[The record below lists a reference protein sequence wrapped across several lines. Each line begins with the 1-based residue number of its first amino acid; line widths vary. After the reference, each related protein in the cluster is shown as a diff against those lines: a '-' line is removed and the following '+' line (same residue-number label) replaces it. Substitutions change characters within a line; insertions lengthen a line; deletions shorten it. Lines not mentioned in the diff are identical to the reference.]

1 MSTSILLIGLMN
13 GISRAVGTLIAEQ
26 LTTSIENALNAIT
39 LSTQKKALEF
49 LIIQFDQEIYKV
61 LIQLRV

>member
-1 MSTSILLIGLMN
+1 MFISILLIGLMN
-13 GISRAVGTLIAEQ
+13 GISRAVGTLIVEQ
-26 LTTSIENALNAIT
+26 WMTSIENAHNAIT

-61 LIQLRV
+61 LIQFRV